1 MANALGELI
10 ADASSRLCHGPQ
22 VPRPG
27 LPSAPA
33 AGVCAVARKKG
44 VRGPYR
50 HGSRQQPAPAD
61 HGEPAAASCRST
73 RMCSSPPGRPCCR
86 RTPSSLLVVVDTNR
100 PDQVVA
106 EQLLLS
112 CNKVAV
118 IDHHRRAANY
128 IENAALNFHEPYA
141 SSACELVTELLQYL
155 LELRRPAAGRGR
167 GAAGRHRA
175 GHQELHHPHRRT
187 HL

>member
-1 MANALGELI
+1 M
-10 ADASSRLCHGPQ
+10 
-22 VPRPG
+22 
-27 LPSAPA
+27 
-33 AGVCAVARKKG
+33 
-44 VRGPYR
+44 Y
-50 HGSRQQPAPAD
+50 
-61 HGEPAAASCRST
+61 
-73 RMCSSPPGRPCCR
+73 SSPP
-86 RTPSSLLVVVDTNR
+86 TTAMLEADNHSLLVVVDTNR

-118 IDHHRRAANY
+118 IDHHRRSATY
-128 IENAALNFHEPYA
+128 IENAALNYHEPYA

-155 LELRRPAAGRGR
+155 LELHRPAAGRGR

-175 GHQELHHPHRRT
+175 GHQELHPPHRRT